1 MPDVDACAI
10 CKGNSKWTALTR
22 DEFENEC
29 PRCGTFE
36 ITGTAA
42 ALEKNPD
49 VRRKLS
55 GWVHGRN
62 RDGIVPLITS
72 DTLARMGSLRLPSI
86 AERAE
91 RLLLEAVH
99 GQERLDNRINL
110 DEPRF
115 VAATYSWDL
124 EETRVLQQLLK
135 RRGWIESV
143 AYGARGAE
151 VTVEGY
157 MAADELT
164 AERAQSEE
172 VFVAMSFSPQMTSAY
187 ETGLQVGIE
196 CAGYVPIRVDRTE
209 HVNRIDDEI
218 VARIRR
224 SAFLVADF
232 TEQKPGVYFEA
243 GFALGLNLPVIW
255 TCRSDDIANLHFDV
269 RQYNCIN
276 WTDEGDLAR
285 RLRLRIEAIVGR
297 GPRAVHASEVRIQ
310 GAEEAST

>member
-1 MPDVDACAI
+1 MTETDVACVI
-10 CKGNSKWTALTR
+10 CEGDSKR
-22 DEFENEC
+22 RPRPGDCYEYEC
-29 PRCGTFE
+29 PQCGVFE
-36 ITGTAA
+36 ITAEASMSRKKPGIC
-42 ALEKNPD
+42 
-49 VRRKLS
+49 RKLS
-55 GWVHGRN
+55 GWIRDRN
-62 RDGIVPLITS
+62 RDGIVPQVTTG
-72 DTLARMGSLRLPSI
+72 TLSRMGSLPLPNT

-124 EETRVLQQLLK
+124 DETRVLQQLLK

-157 MAADELT
+157 LAVDELT
-164 AERAQSEE
+164 AERGRSEE

-187 ETGLQVGIE
+187 EAGLQVGIAR
-196 CAGYVPIRVDRTE
+196 AGYVPIRVDRTE

-218 VARIRR
+218 VARIRK
-224 SAFLVADF
+224 SAFVVADF

-243 GFALGLNLPVIW
+243 GLALGLGLPVIW
-255 TCRSDDIANLHFDV
+255 SCRQNDIGNLHFDV
-269 RQYNCIN
+269 RQYNCID
-276 WTDEGDLAR
+276 WQAEADLAR
-285 RLRLRIEAIVGR
+285 RLQLRIEAIVGR
-297 GPRAVHASEVRIQ
+297 GPRVD
-310 GAEEAST
+310 